1 MQTFEQW
8 RNADPITEM
17 PIPPDWDAT
26 IFDDSIPFITR
37 LKYAKARAHRLAKGS
52 SRAAFVIPYEG
63 RDTVLKIAMNRA
75 GVAQNNA
82 ESNLF
87 SDHYLRDL
95 KVTIPMIDHHNQ
107 GDYDRDVQWI
117 HTEKADKLTRGHL
130 KKFFGT
136 VNLTRFIMVADPSSS
151 YGQRNVDRDPEIEA
165 IKRSPMF
172 DPMQDL
178 IGNYRGTIAVADL
191 NVLPNWGLYQNRPV
205 IIDLG
210 LSDEVQQNHY
220 NDLKNWPKAP
230 RF

>member
-26 IFDDSIPFITR
+26 IFDDSVPFVTR

-82 ESNLF
+82 ESQLF

-95 KVTIPMIDHHNQ
+95 KVTIHMIDHHNQ
-107 GDYDRDVQWI
+107 HDYHRDVQWI

-136 VNLTRFIMVADPSSS
+136 VNLAKFMMVADPSSS
-151 YGQRNVDRDPEIEA
+151 YRPRYTGRDPEIDA
-165 IKRSPMF
+165 IERSPMF
-172 DPMQDL
+172 EPMENL
-178 IGNYRGTIAVADL
+178 IGNYNTISVADL
-191 NVLPNWGLYQNRPV
+191 HGLPNWGLYQNRPV

-210 LSDEVQQNHY
+210 LTDEVQTNHY
-220 NDLKNWPKAP
+220 NDFGNWPKAP